1 MRSVDVL
8 IIGSG
13 PAGLAA
19 AIYTGRAMLSTVVC
33 ERDYMSTGQIVESDC
48 IDNYPGLPNIEGYE
62 LGEKFKAHAQAYG
75 TEFIEDEVIKIEKS
89 TNGSFV
95 IKFKSDNLLSVKAI
109 IYAAGASHRK
119 LGIDGEFA
127 LRGAGVSYC
136 AVCDGAFF
144 KDKTTVVIGGGD
156 TALGDALLLSKI
168 CKQVFV
174 IYRGEKLRAA
184 KSLQNKANDTV
195 NIDIIYNAIPTSF
208 NGDKH
213 LSSISLK
220 NTKTGKTA
228 ELNAEGAFIAI
239 GSNPNSQILKGLVEL
254 DKSGYVV
261 ADETGKTSVSGIF
274 VAGDVRTK
282 ALRQV
287 VTAVSDGANAAISA
301 ENYIN
306 QIDPSSRT

>member
-19 AIYTGRAMLSTVVC
+19 AIYTGRAMLSTVIC

-89 TNGSFV
+89 ANGSFV

-208 NGDKH
+208 NGDKN
-213 LSSISLK
+213 LSYISLK

-306 QIDPSSRT
+306 QIIK

>member
-89 TNGSFV
+89 ANGGFV

-119 LGIDGEFA
+119 LGVDGEFA

-306 QIDPSSRT
+306 QIIK

>member
-1 MRSVDVL
+1 
-8 IIGSG
+8 
-13 PAGLAA
+13 
-19 AIYTGRAMLSTVVC
+19 
-33 ERDYMSTGQIVESDC
+33 MSTGQIVESDC

-62 LGEKFKAHAQAYG
+62 LGQKFKAHAQAYG

-89 TNGSFV
+89 ANGSFV

-184 KSLQNKANDTV
+184 KSLQNNANDTV

-306 QIDPSSRT
+306 QIIK

>member
-1 MRSVDVL
+1 MRSVDDL

-89 TNGSFV
+89 ANGSFV

-306 QIDPSSRT
+306 QIIK

>member
-48 IDNYPGLPNIEGYE
+48 IDNYPGIPNIEGYE

-89 TNGSFV
+89 ANGSFV

-306 QIDPSSRT
+306 QIIK

>member
-89 TNGSFV
+89 ANGSFV

-306 QIDPSSRT
+306 QIIK

>member
-89 TNGSFV
+89 ANGSFV

-306 QIDPSSRT
+306 QKL

>member
-89 TNGSFV
+89 ANGSFV

-220 NTKTGKTA
+220 NTKTGKSA

-306 QIDPSSRT
+306 QIIK

>member
-89 TNGSFV
+89 ANGSFV

-254 DKSGYVV
+254 DKSGYVI

-306 QIDPSSRT
+306 QIIK

>member
-62 LGEKFKAHAQAYG
+62 LGEKFKTHAQAYG

-89 TNGSFV
+89 ANGSFV

-144 KDKTTVVIGGGD
+144 KDKITVVIGGGD
-156 TALGDALLLSKI
+156 TALSDALLLSKI

-306 QIDPSSRT
+306 QIIK

>member
-89 TNGSFV
+89 ANGSFV

-156 TALGDALLLSKI
+156 TAIGDALLLSKI

-306 QIDPSSRT
+306 QIIK

>member
-89 TNGSFV
+89 ANGSFV

-208 NGDKH
+208 NGDRH

-306 QIDPSSRT
+306 QIIK

>member
-89 TNGSFV
+89 ANGSFV

-184 KSLQNKANDTV
+184 KSLQNKVNDTV
-195 NIDIIYNAIPTSF
+195 NIDIVYNAIPTSF

-220 NTKTGKTA
+220 NTKTNKTA
-228 ELNAEGAFIAI
+228 ELDAEGAFIAI
-239 GSNPNSQILKGLVEL
+239 GSNPNSEILKGIVEL
-254 DKSGYVV
+254 DKRGYVI
-261 ADETGKTSVSGIF
+261 ADETGKTSVPGIF

-306 QIDPSSRT
+306 QL

>member
-13 PAGLAA
+13 PAGLAS

-89 TNGSFV
+89 ANGSFV

-156 TALGDALLLSKI
+156 TAICDALLLSKI

-220 NTKTGKTA
+220 STKTGKTA

-306 QIDPSSRT
+306 QIIK

>member
-1 MRSVDVL
+1 MRSIDVL
-8 IIGSG
+8 VIGSG
-13 PAGLAA
+13 PAGLSA
-19 AIYTGRAMLSTVVC
+19 AIYTGRAMLTTVVC

-48 IDNYPGLPNIEGYE
+48 IDNYPGLPDIEGYE
-62 LGEKFKAHAQAYG
+62 LGEKFKSHAQVYG
-75 TEFIEDEVIKIEKS
+75 TEFIEDEAVKIEQS
-89 TNGSFV
+89 SNGEFV
-95 IKFKSDNLLSVKAI
+95 VKFKSDNLLSAKSI

-156 TALGDALLLSKI
+156 TALGDAILLSKI
-168 CKQVFV
+168 CKQVFIV
-174 IYRGEKLRAA
+174 YRGSTLRAA
-184 KSLQNKANDTV
+184 KSLQHKVHDTAN
-195 NIDIIYNAIPTSF
+195 IEIIYNAVPTSF

-213 LSSISLK
+213 LSSVSLK
-220 NTKTGKTA
+220 NTKTGSTA
-228 ELNAEGAFIAI
+228 DLDADGAFIAI
-239 GSNPNSQILKGLVEL
+239 GSSPNSDLLKGIVDL
-254 DKSGYVV
+254 DVNGYVV
-261 ADETGKTSVSGIF
+261 ADETGKTSVPGIF

-301 ENYIN
+301 EKYITK
-306 QIDPSSRT
+306 I

>member
-89 TNGSFV
+89 ANGSFV

-254 DKSGYVV
+254 DKRGYVV

-306 QIDPSSRT
+306 QIIK

>member
-75 TEFIEDEVIKIEKS
+75 AEFIEDEVIKIEKS
-89 TNGSFV
+89 ANGSFV

-261 ADETGKTSVSGIF
+261 ADETGKTSISGIF

-306 QIDPSSRT
+306 QIIK

>member
-95 IKFKSDNLLSVKAI
+95 VKFKSDNLLSVNAI

-144 KDKTTVVIGGGD
+144 KDKVAVVIGGGD

-184 KSLQNKANDTV
+184 KSLQNKVNDTV

-228 ELNAEGAFIAI
+228 ELDAEGAFIAI
-239 GSNPNSQILKGLVEL
+239 GSNPNSEILKDIVEL
-254 DKSGYVV
+254 DERGYVI
-261 ADETGKTSVSGIF
+261 ADETGKTSVPGIF

-287 VTAVSDGANAAISA
+287 VTAVSDGANAAVSA

-306 QIDPSSRT
+306 QL

>member
-89 TNGSFV
+89 ANGSFV

-220 NTKTGKTA
+220 NTKAGKTA

-306 QIDPSSRT
+306 QIIK

>member
-13 PAGLAA
+13 PAGLSA
-19 AIYTGRAMLSTVVC
+19 AIYTSRAMLSTIVC

-48 IDNYPGLPNIEGYE
+48 IDNYPGIPNIEGYE
-62 LGEKFKAHAQAYG
+62 LGEKFKAHAQAYS
-75 TEFIEDEVIKIEKS
+75 TEFIDDELIKIERS
-89 TNGSFV
+89 SNGTF
-95 IKFKSDNLLSVKAI
+95 IAKFKSDNLLSAKAI

-144 KDKTTVVIGGGD
+144 KNKTTVVIGGGD

-168 CKQVFV
+168 CKQVFIV
-174 IYRGEKLRAA
+174 YRGEKLRAA
-184 KSLQNKANDTV
+184 KLLQKKVNDTV

-208 NGDKH
+208 NGDRH
-213 LSSISLK
+213 LSSVSLK
-220 NTKTGKTA
+220 NTKTGKIA

-239 GSNPNSQILKGLVEL
+239 GSSPNSALLKDLVEL
-254 DKSGYVV
+254 DVNGYIV
-261 ADETGKTSVSGIF
+261 ADETGKTSVPGIF

-282 ALRQV
+282 TLRQV
-287 VTAVSDGANAAISA
+287 VTAVSDGANSAISA

-306 QIDPSSRT
+306 QL

>member
-89 TNGSFV
+89 ANGSFV

-184 KSLQNKANDTV
+184 KSLQNKVNDTV
-195 NIDIIYNAIPTSF
+195 NIDIVYNAIPTSF

-220 NTKTGKTA
+220 NTKTDKTA
-228 ELNAEGAFIAI
+228 ELDAEGAFIAI
-239 GSNPNSQILKGLVEL
+239 GSNPNSEILKGIVEL
-254 DKSGYVV
+254 DERGYII
-261 ADETGKTSVSGIF
+261 ADETGKTSVPGIF

-306 QIDPSSRT
+306 QL

>member
-89 TNGSFV
+89 ANGSFV

-109 IYAAGASHRK
+109 IYAAGASHKK

-184 KSLQNKANDTV
+184 KSLQNKVNDTV
-195 NIDIIYNAIPTSF
+195 NIDIVYNAIPTSF

-220 NTKTGKTA
+220 NTKTDKTA
-228 ELNAEGAFIAI
+228 ELDAEGAFIAI

-306 QIDPSSRT
+306 QIIK

>member
-89 TNGSFV
+89 ANGSFV

-109 IYAAGASHRK
+109 IYAACASHRK

-306 QIDPSSRT
+306 QIIK

>member
-19 AIYTGRAMLSTVVC
+19 AIYTGRAMRSTVVC

-89 TNGSFV
+89 ANGSFV

-306 QIDPSSRT
+306 QIIK

>member
-1 MRSVDVL
+1 MRSIDVL

-13 PAGLAA
+13 PAGLSA
-19 AIYTGRAMLSTVVC
+19 AIYTGRAMLTTVVC

-75 TEFIEDEVIKIEKS
+75 TEFIEDEVVKIEQSKNS
-89 TNGSFV
+89 EFV
-95 IKFKSDNLLSVKAI
+95 VKFKSDNLLSAKSI

-156 TALGDALLLSKI
+156 TALGDAILLSKI
-168 CKQVFV
+168 CKQVFI
-174 IYRGEKLRAA
+174 IYRGNTLRAA
-184 KSLQNKANDTV
+184 KSLQNKVNDTA
-195 NIDIIYNAIPTSF
+195 NIEIIYNAIPTSF
-208 NGDKH
+208 NGEKH
-213 LSSISLK
+213 LSSVSLK
-220 NTKTGKTA
+220 NTKNGNTA
-228 ELNAEGAFIAI
+228 DLDADGAFIAI
-239 GSNPNSQILKGLVEL
+239 GSNPNSDLLKGIVEL
-254 DKSGYVV
+254 DINGYVV
-261 ADETGKTSVSGIF
+261 ADETGITSVPGIF

-282 ALRQV
+282 TLRQV

-301 ENYIN
+301 EKYITK
-306 QIDPSSRT
+306 I

>member
-89 TNGSFV
+89 ANGSFV

-213 LSSISLK
+213 LSFISLK

-306 QIDPSSRT
+306 QIIK

>member
-33 ERDYMSTGQIVESDC
+33 ERDYMYTGQIVESDC

-89 TNGSFV
+89 ANGSFV

-306 QIDPSSRT
+306 QIIK

>member
-19 AIYTGRAMLSTVVC
+19 AIYTGRAMLSTVIC

-89 TNGSFV
+89 ANGSFV

-213 LSSISLK
+213 LYSISLK

-306 QIDPSSRT
+306 QIIK

>member
-89 TNGSFV
+89 ANGSFV

-184 KSLQNKANDTV
+184 KSLQNKVNDTV
-195 NIDIIYNAIPTSF
+195 NIDIVYNAIPTSF

-220 NTKTGKTA
+220 NTKTNKTA
-228 ELNAEGAFIAI
+228 ELDAEGAFIAI
-239 GSNPNSQILKGLVEL
+239 GSNPNSEILKGIVEL
-254 DKSGYVV
+254 DERGYVI
-261 ADETGKTSVSGIF
+261 ADETGKTSVPGIF

-306 QIDPSSRT
+306 QL

>member
-89 TNGSFV
+89 ANGCFV

-306 QIDPSSRT
+306 QIIK

>member
-13 PAGLAA
+13 PAGLMA

-89 TNGSFV
+89 ANGSFV

-306 QIDPSSRT
+306 QIIK

>member
-89 TNGSFV
+89 ANGSFV

-184 KSLQNKANDTV
+184 KSLQNNANDTV

-261 ADETGKTSVSGIF
+261 ADETGKTSVPGIF

-306 QIDPSSRT
+306 QIIK

>member
-13 PAGLAA
+13 PAGLAS

-89 TNGSFV
+89 ANGSFV

-144 KDKTTVVIGGGD
+144 KDKTTVVIDGGD

-306 QIDPSSRT
+306 QIIK

>member
-19 AIYTGRAMLSTVVC
+19 AIYTGRAMLSTVIC

-89 TNGSFV
+89 ANGSFV

-261 ADETGKTSVSGIF
+261 ADETGKTSVPGIF

-306 QIDPSSRT
+306 QIIK

>member
-89 TNGSFV
+89 ANGSFV

-287 VTAVSDGANAAISA
+287 VTAVSDGANVAISA

-306 QIDPSSRT
+306 QIIK

>member
-89 TNGSFV
+89 ANGSFV

-119 LGIDGEFA
+119 LGINGEFA

-306 QIDPSSRT
+306 QIIK

>member
-89 TNGSFV
+89 ANGSFV

-184 KSLQNKANDTV
+184 KSLQNKVNDTV
-195 NIDIIYNAIPTSF
+195 NIDIVYNAIPTSF

-220 NTKTGKTA
+220 NTKTDKTA
-228 ELNAEGAFIAI
+228 ELDAEGAFIAI
-239 GSNPNSQILKGLVEL
+239 GSNPNSEILKGIVEL
-254 DKSGYVV
+254 DERGYVI
-261 ADETGKTSVSGIF
+261 ADETGKTSVPGIF

-306 QIDPSSRT
+306 QL

>member
-75 TEFIEDEVIKIEKS
+75 TEFIEDEVIKIERS
-89 TNGSFV
+89 ANGSFV

-184 KSLQNKANDTV
+184 KSLQNKVNDTV
-195 NIDIIYNAIPTSF
+195 NIDIVYNAIPTSF

-228 ELNAEGAFIAI
+228 ELDAEGAFIAI
-239 GSNPNSQILKGLVEL
+239 GSNPNSEILKGIVEL
-254 DKSGYVV
+254 DERGYVI
-261 ADETGKTSVSGIF
+261 ADETGKTSVPGIF
-274 VAGDVRTK
+274 AAGDVRTK

-301 ENYIN
+301 ETYIN
-306 QIDPSSRT
+306 QL

>member
-19 AIYTGRAMLSTVVC
+19 AIYTGRAMLSTVIC

-89 TNGSFV
+89 ANGSFV

-109 IYAAGASHRK
+109 IYATGASHRK

-306 QIDPSSRT
+306 QIIK